1 MLLLLCVSIVFCTA
15 ASGQQN
21 KAKYEFKAETT
32 NLLDIIVHSLYS
44 DREIFLRE
52 LISNAV
58 DALEKLRYI
67 SLTDAKVLGEGDT
80 PMEINISVD
89 TQKKLIIIEDTGIGM
104 NKEEMIT
111 NLGTIAESGTSRF
124 RQTKKVGLS
133 SQDDDSTKPTSASGL
148 IGMFGVGFFS
158 SYLVA
163 EKVDFYS
170 RRAHDK
176 ADNYSTPHVVKWS
189 SDASS
194 YYTVEDVDD
203 LLEPEACPHRGSR
216 VVLHLRE
223 NSEEFL
229 DTALLKHIILKYSG
243 FVGFPVN
250 LEMVNKH
257 REEYTPSADEEDD
270 DIFDAPLVVED
281 GSTGEKKA
289 STASESK
296 IYDDVDTDSKKDSQS
311 FQDAEK
317 AVKKRYRYVES
328 REWLDVTKE
337 ATSIW
342 LRNPQTITKEEYID
356 FYLGTLYKPD
366 PALNFDSSIASL
378 AKEMA
383 PPLTWIHFR
392 GEGGEADFRAL
403 IFVPGF
409 PSLNYYEKYHD
420 ERATLN
426 LYINR
431 VFVTNETGSILP
443 QWMQFVKGIVDS
455 DSIRI
460 NLSREFIQ
468 ESKLLK
474 KIGERIA
481 RAMVKKIT
489 DLYKQ
494 AKDSEKEYDNYISE
508 LIKEGV
514 TDPTKEQIEK
524 APLKDVTFYK
534 IHHWY
539 KRSFFMGA
547 IEDKKNKE
555 EIMHLLLFPTTRTMV
570 NSPEIQEKFR
580 LHQVSHEELPYF
592 YTLQEYVDAMP
603 AYQKDIYMISC
614 TFIDECLT
622 SPYTEAANTRGLEV
636 IFLTDVNE
644 DLLLTTYLNEF
655 RANSGKVYKIKNI
668 AKLETKL
675 PDKPKDDASNE
686 EEKEKER
693 PDTDI
698 PDRTED
704 KLLARYH
711 LKLLRAYMRQATST
725 VHGVERSTK
734 LPASTPALAASNKH
748 SHTPL
753 QEKAMQHSKNAGE
766 ADYHRKQRTLE
777 VNFEHNLIK
786 KFVAELVNLNPPMKP
801 TNSTDSNDDYV
812 IPKPVVSTPEMD
824 ERAVLLAD
832 IATYFAGYEIENKK
846 SFAKALF
853 MVLDT
858 QLEGT
863 SSQKNDNST
872 AFKDEL

>member
-1 MLLLLCVSIVFCTA
+1 MLLLLCVSA
-15 ASGQQN
+15 AMCVAGSDQQN
-21 KAKYEFKAETT
+21 KTKHEFKAETT

-58 DALEKLRYI
+58 DALEKLRYL

-89 TQKKLIIIEDTGIGM
+89 TQKKLIIVEDTGIGM
-104 NKEEMIT
+104 NKQEMIT

-124 RQTKKVGLS
+124 RQTKKVGLN
-133 SQDDDSTKPTSASGL
+133 SQDDDAASPTTASGL

-163 EKVDFYS
+163 GKVDFYS

-176 ADNYSTPHVVKWS
+176 ADNYTTPHVVKWS

-194 YYTVEDVDD
+194 YYTVEDIDES
-203 LLEPEACPHRGSR
+203 LEPDACPHRGSR

-229 DTALLKHIILKYSG
+229 DTSLLKHIILKYSG

-250 LEMVNKH
+250 LEMVTKR

-281 GSTGEKKA
+281 TATGEKRN
-289 STASESK
+289 ASESSSK
-296 IYDDVDTDSKKDSQS
+296 IYDDVDTDGKKNLQS
-311 FQDAEK
+311 LQDAEK
-317 AVKKRYRYVES
+317 AVKKRYRDVES
-328 REWLDVTKE
+328 REWTDVTKE

-342 LRNPQTITKEEYID
+342 LRNPQTIKKEEYVD
-356 FYLGTLYKPD
+356 FYLETLYKPD
-366 PALNFDSSIASL
+366 SSLSFDPTISAL

-403 IFVPGF
+403 IYVPGF
-409 PSLNYYEKYHD
+409 PSLSYYEKYHD

-468 ESKLLK
+468 ESKLLR
-474 KIGERIA
+474 KIGERIT
-481 RAMVKKIT
+481 RAMVKKLT

-494 AKDSEKEYDNYISE
+494 AKESEKEYDDYINE
-508 LIKEGV
+508 LAKEGV
-514 TDPTKEQIEK
+514 TDPTKEQVEN
-524 APLKDVTFYK
+524 APSRDPTFYK

-547 IEDKKNKE
+547 IEDKKNKD

-570 NSPEIQEKFR
+570 NNPEIQEKFR
-580 LHQVSHEELPYF
+580 LHQVSHEELPHF

-622 SPYTEAANTRGLEV
+622 SPYTEAANARGLEV

-644 DLLLTTYLNEF
+644 DLLMTAHLNEF
-655 RANSGKVYKIKNI
+655 RARSGKVHKIKNI

-675 PDKPKDDASNE
+675 PDKPKEDASNA

-704 KLLARYH
+704 KLLSRYH
-711 LKLLRAYMRQATST
+711 LKLMRAYMRQATTT

-753 QEKAMQHSKNAGE
+753 QEKALQHTKNAGE
-766 ADYHRKQRTLE
+766 ADYHRRQRTLE
-777 VNFEHNLIK
+777 VNFEHSLIK
-786 KFVAELVNLNPPMKP
+786 NFIAELVAMNPPTKP
-801 TNSTDSNDDYV
+801 ANSTDPNDDYV

-853 MVLDT
+853 MVLDS
-858 QLEGT
+858 QLEG
-863 SSQKNDNST
+863 SSPRTNSNSS
-872 AFKDEL
+872 AEKDEL